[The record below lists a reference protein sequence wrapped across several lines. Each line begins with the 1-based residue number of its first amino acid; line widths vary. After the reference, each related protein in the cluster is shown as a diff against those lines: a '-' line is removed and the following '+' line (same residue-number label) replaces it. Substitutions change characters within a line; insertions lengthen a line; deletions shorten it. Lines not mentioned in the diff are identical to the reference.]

1 MSATM
6 TTDERLE
13 DALFTGL
20 RLTEGVDIECA
31 GRRYGV
37 DVWGRFGA
45 ELQPFIDA
53 GVLLREGSRL
63 RLTREGMLVAN
74 EVMQVFV

>member
-1 MSATM
+1 M
-6 TTDERLE
+6 RLE

-20 RLTEGVDIECA
+20 RLTDGIDIDGI
-31 GRRYGV
+31 GRRYGI
-37 DVWGRFGA
+37 DVWARYGA
-45 ELQPFIDA
+45 ELQPFIES
-53 GVLLREGSRL
+53 GVLRREGARL

>member
-1 MSATM
+1 M

-20 RLTEGVDIECA
+20 RLTEGVDIEVV

-37 DVWGRFGA
+37 DVWGRYGD

-53 GVLLREGSRL
+53 GVLLREGPRL

>member
-1 MSATM
+1 M
-6 TTDERLE
+6 TDERLE

-20 RLTEGVDIECA
+20 RLTDGVDIETA
-31 GRRYGV
+31 GQRYGI
-37 DVWGRFGA
+37 DVWARLWRRSSAVSSMLACFARDGT
-45 ELQPFIDA
+45 
-53 GVLLREGSRL
+53 RL